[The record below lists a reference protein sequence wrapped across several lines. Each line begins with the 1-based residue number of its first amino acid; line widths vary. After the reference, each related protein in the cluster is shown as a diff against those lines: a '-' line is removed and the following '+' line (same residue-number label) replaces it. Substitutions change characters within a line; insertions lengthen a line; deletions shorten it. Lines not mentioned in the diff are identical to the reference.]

1 MPVDQIVRT
10 IGVNWPHLIAQTISF
25 SIVCALLYGFAYTP
39 LMETLEARRQ
49 QMTQGL
55 ANTAKINA
63 QLGAIEARRQEL
75 LAAARAEAACIITD
89 ARVAA
94 RRLTEQEAARAKT
107 LGEEI
112 LQHARKTAEEER
124 RRLMADAGKP
134 LSDTD
139 QRRLAR
145 ESVAAA

>member
-10 IGVNWPHLIAQTISF
+10 LGVNWPHLIAQTISF
-25 SIVCALLYGFAYTP
+25 SIVCALLFGFAYTP

-49 QMTQGL
+49 QMAQGL

-75 LAAARAEAACIITD
+75 LTAARAEAARIVAD

-94 RRLTEQEAARAKT
+94 RRLTEQETARAKI

-124 RRLMADAGKP
+124 RRLMADAGKALP
-134 LSDTD
+134 DVD

>member
-49 QMTQGL
+49 QMAQGL

-75 LAAARAEAACIITD
+75 LVAARAEAARIITD
-89 ARVAA
+89 ARIAA

-124 RRLMADAGKP
+124 RRLTADAGKP

-145 ESVAAA
+145 ESMAAA

>member
-1 MPVDQIVRT
+1 MSCLSDQIVRT
-10 IGVNWPHLIAQTISF
+10 LGVNWPHLIAQTISF
-25 SIVCALLYGFAYTP
+25 TLFCALLFGFAY
-39 LMETLEARRQ
+39 AVNKRSRH
-49 QMTQGL
+49 G
-55 ANTAKINA
+55 ANRWHRAGQYRKINA

-75 LAAARAEAACIITD
+75 LAAARAEAAGIITD
-89 ARVAA
+89 ARIAA

-112 LQHARKTAEEER
+112 LQHARKAAEEER
-124 RRLMADAGKP
+124 RRLMADTGKP
-134 LSDTD
+134 LSDAD